1 MTKKRSYRLVVIF
14 SLLLVM
20 FVNTAAAAF
29 TKSADEIQNEIG
41 DKQAQQSE
49 IDDKLEVLQQQIA
62 QQKET
67 DAQITAEMAKIL
79 AEKQVYESEM
89 QKMLSDL
96 DYIYQQIEDFQKSIE
111 ETEKNYNEALVL
123 FYNRARVM

>member
-1 MTKKRSYRLVVIF
+1 M
-14 SLLLVM
+14 
-20 FVNTAAAAF
+20 
-29 TKSADEIQNEIG
+29 
-41 DKQAQQSE
+41 
-49 IDDKLEVLQQQIA
+49 QQQIA

-123 FYNRARVM
+123 FYNRARVMYQYAQYDSLRCLRNQDIFDFANRDRLFARMMENDS

>member
-1 MTKKRSYRLVVIF
+1 
-14 SLLLVM
+14 M

-111 ETEKNYNEALVL
+111 ETEKKTITKHLCFL
-123 FYNRARVM
+123 